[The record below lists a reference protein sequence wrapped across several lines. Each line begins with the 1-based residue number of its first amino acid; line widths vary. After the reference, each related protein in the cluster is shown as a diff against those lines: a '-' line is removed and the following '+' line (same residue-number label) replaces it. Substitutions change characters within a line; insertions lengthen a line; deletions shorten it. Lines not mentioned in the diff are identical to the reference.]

1 MNIISKPTD
10 AVTKILKLDL
20 NKLYD
25 FDIKEHRDK
34 RSKNANAYSW
44 VLISK
49 IAEALHS
56 DKDTI
61 YLQELQ
67 KYGVFTHIIVKPS
80 AVDKFKNEWRYV
92 EDLGNV
98 SINGNTGNQFKCY
111 FGSSNYDTKEM
122 ARFIDGIVEDC
133 KDLNI
138 ETMTP
143 QEIELLKK
151 EWR

>member
-80 AVDKFKNEWRYV
+80 AIDKFKNEWRYV

-98 SINGNTGNQFKCY
+98 SINGNTGNQLKCY